1 MSGAGR
7 SKSMST
13 ENLADKPSPAAHAE
27 CAEGKITIKKRAL
40 RNRMKALRAELP
52 DRAERDKRIFDN
64 LFSFPAFARAESVFI
79 YCSLAEEADTRGII
93 CALLEQGKRVY
104 LPRTDGKA
112 MSAVRY
118 AGGAL
123 REGRFGV
130 SEPIGEETADKP
142 DVCILPLLAAD
153 GQFHRL
159 GYGGGYYDR
168 YFSQG
173 KSGVLKIGICYDF
186 QIADEVPSEEH
197 DVLLD
202 ALVTD
207 ARILARDLSEVL

>member
-13 ENLADKPSPAAHAE
+13 ENLADKPSPSAHAE
-27 CAEGKITIKKRAL
+27 CAEGKIAIKKRAL

-93 CALLEQGKRVY
+93 RALLEQGKRVY

>member
-27 CAEGKITIKKRAL
+27 CAEGKIAIKKRAL

-173 KSGVLKIGICYDF
+173 KSDVLKIGICYDF

-207 ARILARDLSEVL
+207 CLLYTSDAADD

>member
-13 ENLADKPSPAAHAE
+13 ENLTDKPSPAAHAE
-27 CAEGKITIKKRAL
+27 CAAGKIAIKKRAL

-93 CALLEQGKRVY
+93 RALLEQGKRVY
-104 LPRTDGKA
+104 LPRMDGKA

>member
-13 ENLADKPSPAAHAE
+13 ENLTDKPSPAAHAE
-27 CAEGKITIKKRAL
+27 CAEGKIAIKKRAL

-79 YCSLAEEADTRGII
+79 YCSLEEEADTRGII
-93 CALLEQGKRVY
+93 RALLEQGKRVY
-104 LPRTDGKA
+104 LPRMDGKA

-173 KSGVLKIGICYDF
+173 KSDVLKIGICYDF